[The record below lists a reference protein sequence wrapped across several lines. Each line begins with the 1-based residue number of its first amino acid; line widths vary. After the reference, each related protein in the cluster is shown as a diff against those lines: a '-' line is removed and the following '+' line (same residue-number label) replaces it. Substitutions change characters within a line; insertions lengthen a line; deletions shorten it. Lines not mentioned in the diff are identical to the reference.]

1 MTDVPLIYCMQVF
14 TNRNNHKI

>member
-1 MTDVPLIYCMQVF
+1 MTDIPLIYCMQVF